1 MLPATALIEVEL
13 TQLLQSSGQTND
25 KQATIQQKV
34 TVPLP
39 GKSRQSVFGKPG
51 FIVFTPPPE
60 LYGSPTPSSST
71 TITTATLS
79 ESPIEQQQQQH
90 VVPFVPHLSGSQAH
104 PLLTRLQ
111 ELISKQAGADHLETP
126 DDWQAQV
133 TEHPYRKS
141 RNIPIDELIVSLLT
155 AFENRP
161 GKTLLRKRTV

>member
-1 MLPATALIEVEL
+1 VLPATALLEVEL
-13 TQLLQSSGQTND
+13 TQLLQSSGQNND
-25 KQATIQQKV
+25 KQSAIQQKV

-60 LYGSPTPSSST
+60 LYGSPSSPT
-71 TITTATLS
+71 TITSPTLS
-79 ESPIEQQQQQH
+79 EIPTDHQQQQH

-104 PLLTRLQ
+104 PLLSRLQ

-133 TEHPYRKS
+133 TGKAVACET
-141 RNIPIDELIVSLLT
+141 NI
-155 AFENRP
+155 
-161 GKTLLRKRTV
+161 